1 MNYWQ
6 MEVHYI
12 NSGFPY
18 VLAENFLDLFEGL
31 AYIGGDASLSRFLH
45 YQPSSYCSSMHIY
58 SYKYGSSCPRSD
70 FCYEM
75 GDAYEINGNAL
86 RFNESI
92 QVWDGSAVLSDE
104 ETLAVAPY
112 GGRVGAEPAAHASD
126 EERIQSHNHTG
137 DPQEFPDIGVATGT
151 KSRGLPEELIL
162 SLPTSKCKRWFFSRK
177 KSRGERCVICQMG
190 YKRGE
195 RQMILPCRHRYH
207 VGCISRWLGINRAC
221 PICLA
226 EVFAEK
232 RQCP

>member
-1 MNYWQ
+1 

-75 GDAYEINGNAL
+75 
-86 RFNESI
+86 
-92 QVWDGSAVLSDE
+92 VWDGSAVLSDE

-177 KSRGERCVICQMG
+177 KSRGERAAPLQMCDLPDG
-190 YKRGE
+190 LQERE

-207 VGCISRWLGINRAC
+207 VGCISRCWASTGYAC